1 MSVHRYSSYGRTRQ
15 PKSLGHTKR
24 FNVTASQ
31 TLADLNLIGQ
41 TSSSFTPANGIYKT
55 ENQRYMHLISSGSNS
70 GFNKVYAYTYAAAN
84 WSELVAVDPSDS
96 TNRDSIICGANQHII
111 VDIKG
116 VDLVAVV
123 TGSSA
128 KLTYQ
133 NFIAFSTF

>member
-1 MSVHRYSSYGRTRQ
+1 MSAYQANRYGRTAR
-15 PKSLGHTKR
+15 PKAPNNQDG
-24 FNVTASQ
+24 NYVTGAVVG
-31 TLADLNLIGQ
+31 DLTSIGAGTNAQ
-41 TSSSFTPANGIYKT
+41 GVYKT

-70 GFNKVYAYTYAAAN
+70 GFDKVYAYTYAAAN

-96 TNRDSIICGANQHII
+96 ANRDSIICGANQHII